1 MGDCYKAIL
10 SNTLNLIKTMK
21 EFSLS
26 GVKRAEAGKKAAKNL
41 RAQGLIPCNLLTKGG
56 AVSFT
61 VKATDVRDLV
71 YSSQVYAVNLDIEG
85 TVCKAIMKELQ
96 FGPVND
102 ELYHI
107 DFLKFEENEPITV
120 KIPVKL
126 EGHAEGVKAGGK
138 LVKQVRDL
146 TVKGLWT
153 NIPERLIVD
162 VTNVNLGKTINV
174 ASLSFDNLEILNAK
188 SVIVAGVKATRASR
202 AAAPGK

>member
-1 MGDCYKAIL
+1 MREF
-10 SNTLNLIKTMK
+10 NLN
-21 EFSLS
+21 
-26 GVKRAEAGKKAAKNL
+26 GAKRTEAGKKAAKNL
-41 RAQGLIPCNLLTKGG
+41 RASGLIPCNLLVKGE

-61 VKATDVRDLV
+61 VKAADVRNLI
-71 YSSQVYAVNLDIEG
+71 YTSQVYAVNLNIDGAE
-85 TVCKAIMKELQ
+85 CKAIIKELQ
-96 FGPVND
+96 FGPVNE

-162 VTNVNLGKTINV
+162 VTSINLGKTLNV
-174 ASLSFDNLEILNAK
+174 AALSYDNLEIVTPK

-202 AAAPGK
+202 AQGK

>member
-1 MGDCYKAIL
+1 MREF
-10 SNTLNLIKTMK
+10 NLN
-21 EFSLS
+21 
-26 GVKRAEAGKKAAKNL
+26 GAKRTEAGKKAAKNL
-41 RAQGLIPCNLLTKGG
+41 RANGLIPCNLLSKGE

-61 VKATDVRDLV
+61 VKAADVRNLI
-71 YSSQVYAVNLDIEG
+71 YTSQVYAVNLNIDG
-85 TVCKAIMKELQ
+85 TECKAVIKELQ
-96 FGPVND
+96 FGPVNE

-107 DFLKFEENEPITV
+107 DFLKFDENEPITV

-153 NIPERLIVD
+153 NIPERLLVD
-162 VTNVNLGKTINV
+162 VSSINLGKTLNV
-174 ASLSFDNLEILNAK
+174 AALSYDNLEIVTPK

-202 AAAPGK
+202 AQGK

>member
-1 MGDCYKAIL
+1 MREF
-10 SNTLNLIKTMK
+10 NLN
-21 EFSLS
+21 
-26 GVKRAEAGKKAAKNL
+26 GAKRTEAGKKAAKNL
-41 RAQGLIPCNLLTKGG
+41 RANGLIPCNLLGKGE

-61 VKATDVRDLV
+61 VKAADVRNLI
-71 YSSQVYAVNLDIEG
+71 YTSQVYAVNLNIDG
-85 TVCKAIMKELQ
+85 TECKAVIKELQ
-96 FGPVND
+96 FGPVNE

-107 DFLKFEENEPITV
+107 DFLKFDENEPITV

-162 VTNVNLGKTINV
+162 VTSINLGKTLNV
-174 ASLSFDNLEILNAK
+174 AALSYDNLEIVTPK

-202 AAAPGK
+202 AQGK

>member
-1 MGDCYKAIL
+1 MREF
-10 SNTLNLIKTMK
+10 NLN
-21 EFSLS
+21 
-26 GVKRAEAGKKAAKNL
+26 GAKRTEAGKKAAKNL
-41 RAQGLIPCNLLTKGG
+41 RANGLIPCNLLSKGE

-61 VKATDVRDLV
+61 VKAADVRNLI
-71 YSSQVYAVNLDIEG
+71 YTSQVYAVNLNIDG
-85 TVCKAIMKELQ
+85 TECKAVIKELQ
-96 FGPVND
+96 FGPVNE

-107 DFLKFEENEPITV
+107 DFLKFDENEPITV

-162 VTNVNLGKTINV
+162 VTSINLGKTLNV
-174 ASLSFDNLEILNAK
+174 AALSYARLEIVTPK

-202 AAAPGK
+202 AQGK

>member
-1 MGDCYKAIL
+1 MREF
-10 SNTLNLIKTMK
+10 NLN
-21 EFSLS
+21 
-26 GVKRAEAGKKAAKNL
+26 GAKRTEAGKKAAKNL
-41 RAQGLIPCNLLTKGG
+41 RANGLIPCNLLSKGE
-56 AVSFT
+56 AISFT
-61 VKATDVRDLV
+61 VKAADVRNLI
-71 YSSQVYAVNLDIEG
+71 YTSQVYAVNLNIDG
-85 TVCKAIMKELQ
+85 TECKAVIKELQ
-96 FGPVND
+96 FGPVNE

-107 DFLKFEENEPITV
+107 DFLKFDENEPITV

-162 VTNVNLGKTINV
+162 VTSINLGKTLNV
-174 ASLSFDNLEILNAK
+174 AALSYDNLEIVTPK

-202 AAAPGK
+202 AQGK

>member
-1 MGDCYKAIL
+1 MREF
-10 SNTLNLIKTMK
+10 NLN
-21 EFSLS
+21 
-26 GVKRAEAGKKAAKNL
+26 GAKRTEAGKKAAKNL
-41 RAQGLIPCNLLTKGG
+41 RASGLIPCNLIGKGE

-61 VKATDVRDLV
+61 VKAADVRNLI
-71 YSSQVYAVNLDIEG
+71 YTSQVYAVNLNIDG
-85 TVCKAIMKELQ
+85 TECKAVIKELQ
-96 FGPVND
+96 FGPVNE

-107 DFLKFEENEPITV
+107 DFLKFDENEPITV

-126 EGHAEGVKAGGK
+126 EGHADGVKAGGK

-162 VTNVNLGKTINV
+162 VTSINLGKTLNV
-174 ASLSFDNLEILNAK
+174 AALSYDNLEIVTPK

-202 AAAPGK
+202 AQGK

>member
-1 MGDCYKAIL
+1 MREF
-10 SNTLNLIKTMK
+10 NLN
-21 EFSLS
+21 
-26 GVKRAEAGKKAAKNL
+26 GAKRTEAGKKAAKNL
-41 RAQGLIPCNLLTKGG
+41 RANGLIPCNLLVKGE

-61 VKATDVRDLV
+61 VKAADVRNLI
-71 YSSQVYAVNLDIEG
+71 YTSQVYAVNLNIDG
-85 TVCKAIMKELQ
+85 TECKAVIKELQ
-96 FGPVND
+96 FGPVNE

-107 DFLKFEENEPITV
+107 DFLKLDENEPITV

-162 VTNVNLGKTINV
+162 VTSINLGKTLNV
-174 ASLSFDNLEILNAK
+174 AALSYDNLEIVTPK

-202 AAAPGK
+202 AQGK

>member
-1 MGDCYKAIL
+1 MREF
-10 SNTLNLIKTMK
+10 NLN
-21 EFSLS
+21 
-26 GVKRAEAGKKAAKNL
+26 GAKRTEAGKKAAKNL
-41 RAQGLIPCNLLTKGG
+41 RANGLIPCNLLSKGE

-61 VKATDVRDLV
+61 VKAADVRNLI
-71 YSSQVYAVNLDIEG
+71 YTSQVYAVNLNIDG
-85 TVCKAIMKELQ
+85 TECKAVIKELQ
-96 FGPVND
+96 FGPVNE

-107 DFLKFEENEPITV
+107 DFLKFDENEPITV

-162 VTNVNLGKTINV
+162 VTSINLGKTLNV
-174 ASLSFDNLEILNAK
+174 AALSYDNLEIVTPK

-202 AAAPGK
+202 AQGK

>member
-1 MGDCYKAIL
+1 MREF
-10 SNTLNLIKTMK
+10 NLN
-21 EFSLS
+21 
-26 GVKRAEAGKKAAKNL
+26 GAKRTEAGKKAAKNL
-41 RAQGLIPCNLLTKGG
+41 RASGLIPCNLIGKGE

-61 VKATDVRDLV
+61 VKAADVRNLI
-71 YSSQVYAVNLDIEG
+71 YTSQVYAVNLNTDGAE
-85 TVCKAIMKELQ
+85 CKAIIKELQ

-107 DFLKFEENEPITV
+107 DFLKFDENEPITV

-162 VTNVNLGKTINV
+162 VTSINLGKTLNV
-174 ASLSFDNLEILNAK
+174 AALSYDNLEIVTPK

-202 AAAPGK
+202 AQGK

>member
-1 MGDCYKAIL
+1 MREF
-10 SNTLNLIKTMK
+10 NLN
-21 EFSLS
+21 
-26 GVKRAEAGKKAAKNL
+26 GAKRTEAGKKAAKNL
-41 RAQGLIPCNLLTKGG
+41 RANGLIPCNLLVKGE

-61 VKATDVRDLV
+61 GKAADVRNLI
-71 YSSQVYAVNLDIEG
+71 YTSQVYAVNLNIDG
-85 TVCKAIMKELQ
+85 TECKAVIKELQ
-96 FGPVND
+96 FGPVNE

-107 DFLKFEENEPITV
+107 DFLKFDENEPITV

-162 VTNVNLGKTINV
+162 VTSINLGKTLNV
-174 ASLSFDNLEILNAK
+174 AALSYDNLEIVTPK

-202 AAAPGK
+202 AQGK

>member
-1 MGDCYKAIL
+1 MREF
-10 SNTLNLIKTMK
+10 NLN
-21 EFSLS
+21 
-26 GVKRAEAGKKAAKNL
+26 GAKRTEAGKKAAKNL
-41 RAQGLIPCNLLTKGG
+41 RASGLIPCNLIGKGE

-61 VKATDVRDLV
+61 VKAADVRNLI
-71 YSSQVYAVNLDIEG
+71 YTSQVYAVNLNIDGVE
-85 TVCKAIMKELQ
+85 CKAIIKELQ
-96 FGPVND
+96 FGPVNE

-162 VTNVNLGKTINV
+162 VTSINLGKTLNV
-174 ASLSFDNLEILNAK
+174 AALSYDNLEIVTPK

-202 AAAPGK
+202 AQGK

>member
-1 MGDCYKAIL
+1 MREF
-10 SNTLNLIKTMK
+10 NLN
-21 EFSLS
+21 
-26 GVKRAEAGKKAAKNL
+26 GAKRTEAGKKAAKNL
-41 RAQGLIPCNLLTKGG
+41 RANGLIPCNLIGKGE

-61 VKATDVRDLV
+61 VKATEVRNLI
-71 YSSQVYAVNLDIEG
+71 YTSQVHAVNLNIDGAES
-85 TVCKAIMKELQ
+85 KAIIKELQ
-96 FGPVND
+96 FGPVNE

-107 DFLKFEENEPITV
+107 DFLKFDENEPITV

-153 NIPERLIVD
+153 NIPERLLVD
-162 VTNVNLGKTINV
+162 VSSINLGKTLNV
-174 ASLSFDNLEILNAK
+174 AALSYDNLEIVTPK

-202 AAAPGK
+202 AQGK

>member
-1 MGDCYKAIL
+1 MREF
-10 SNTLNLIKTMK
+10 NLN
-21 EFSLS
+21 
-26 GVKRAEAGKKAAKNL
+26 GAKRTEAGKKAAKNL
-41 RAQGLIPCNLLTKGG
+41 RASGLIPCNLIGKGE

-61 VKATDVRDLV
+61 VKAADVRNLI
-71 YSSQVYAVNLDIEG
+71 YTSQVYAVNLNIDGAEF
-85 TVCKAIMKELQ
+85 KAIIKELH
-96 FGPVND
+96 FGPVDD

-162 VTNVNLGKTINV
+162 VTSINLGKTLNV
-174 ASLSFDNLEILNAK
+174 AALSYDNLEIVTPK

-202 AAAPGK
+202 AQGK

>member
-1 MGDCYKAIL
+1 MREF
-10 SNTLNLIKTMK
+10 NLN
-21 EFSLS
+21 
-26 GVKRAEAGKKAAKNL
+26 GAKRTEAGKKAAKNL
-41 RAQGLIPCNLLTKGG
+41 RANGLIPCNLLSKGE

-61 VKATDVRDLV
+61 VKAADVRNLI
-71 YSSQVYAVNLDIEG
+71 YTSQVYAVNLNIDG
-85 TVCKAIMKELQ
+85 TECKAVIKELQ
-96 FGPVND
+96 FGPVNE

-107 DFLKFEENEPITV
+107 DFLKFDENEPITV

-162 VTNVNLGKTINV
+162 VTSINLGKTLNV
-174 ASLSFDNLEILNAK
+174 AALSYDDLEIVTPK

-202 AAAPGK
+202 AQGK

>member
-1 MGDCYKAIL
+1 MREF
-10 SNTLNLIKTMK
+10 NLN
-21 EFSLS
+21 
-26 GVKRAEAGKKAAKNL
+26 GAKRTEAGKKAAKNL
-41 RAQGLIPCNLLTKGG
+41 RANGLIPCNLLVKGE

-61 VKATDVRDLV
+61 VKAADVRNLI
-71 YSSQVYAVNLDIEG
+71 YTSQVYAVNLNIDGAE
-85 TVCKAIMKELQ
+85 CKAIIKELQ
-96 FGPVND
+96 FGPVNE

-107 DFLKFEENEPITV
+107 DFLKFDENEPITV

-162 VTNVNLGKTINV
+162 VTSINLGKTLNV
-174 ASLSFDNLEILNAK
+174 AALSYDNLEIVTPK

-202 AAAPGK
+202 AQGK

>member
-1 MGDCYKAIL
+1 MREF
-10 SNTLNLIKTMK
+10 NLN
-21 EFSLS
+21 
-26 GVKRAEAGKKAAKNL
+26 GAKRTEAGKKAAKNL
-41 RAQGLIPCNLLTKGG
+41 RANGLIPCNLLVKGE

-61 VKATDVRDLV
+61 VKAADVRNLI
-71 YSSQVYAVNLDIEG
+71 YTSQVYAVNLNIDG
-85 TVCKAIMKELQ
+85 TECKAIIKELQ
-96 FGPVND
+96 FGPVNE

-162 VTNVNLGKTINV
+162 VTSINLGKTLNV
-174 ASLSFDNLEILNAK
+174 AALSYDNLEIVTPK

-202 AAAPGK
+202 AQGK

>member
-1 MGDCYKAIL
+1 
-10 SNTLNLIKTMK
+10 MK
-21 EFSLS
+21 EFNLS
-26 GVKRAEAGKKAAKNL
+26 GAKRAEAGKKAAKNL
-41 RAQGLIPCNLLTKGG
+41 RAEGLIPCNLLCGG
-56 AVSFT
+56 ESMSFT
-61 VKATDVRDLV
+61 VKATDVRNLI
-71 YSSQVYAVNLDIEG
+71 YTSQVYAVNLEIDG
-85 TVCKAIMKELQ
+85 ATCKAVIKELQ
-96 FGPVND
+96 FGPVNE

-153 NIPERLIVD
+153 NIPERLLVD
-162 VTNVNLGKTINV
+162 VSSINLGKTLNV
-174 ASLSFDNLEILNAK
+174 AALSYDNLEIVTPK

-202 AAAPGK
+202 AAGK